1 MGQDVAGTPKLNGT
15 NYLGV
20 LLLRVFWQSASAARK
35 VTSLFLGHYC
45 PKVLVKRFRRQMKRV
60 AGSEDKEKAVL
71 DMNMCLSLFTT
82 SVSPGVQSLSCPP
95 SHLQQPGAGR
105 VSPRRL
111 RILRNTIP

>member
-20 LLLRVFWQSASAARK
+20 LPARVFWQSASAARK

-45 PKVLVKRFRRQMKRV
+45 LKVLVKRFRRQMKRV

-82 SVSPGVQSLSCPP
+82 SASPGSECNRYLVRQATCNRPVQAVCHP
-95 SHLQQPGAGR
+95 ADC
-105 VSPRRL
+105 VY
-111 RILRNTIP
+111 